1 MTEFQLFLLYYCFR
15 RTPLGFLHYRTMIKS
30 MLCWSQLPI
39 CINIA
44 SIWGQQIK
52 IITYNN
58 RNILFH
64 LVVAK
69 TVLVIPISVFHIYS
83 ALRTFRESPDITIL
97 PLKTENYSDIKIII
111 VASRVALPHELP
123 NHLRFKKLGILEK
136 SQITVVV

>member
-1 MTEFQLFLLYYCFR
+1 
-15 RTPLGFLHYRTMIKS
+15 

-44 SIWGQQIK
+44 LIWGQQIK

-83 ALRTFRESPDITIL
+83 ALRTLCESPDITIL

-123 NHLRFKKLGILEK
+123 NHLRFKKLGILEN